1 MSSRRN
7 LLLLRP
13 AENSPFANVGGSQT
27 SVAGTAVSTPY
38 SQASVPSSYE
48 YDEDF
53 TSDDD
58 DDDSEAMSVRTAGNS
73 MGHSIAGGRPKE
85 MSVQCFFKA
94 TIRGKMHNFFL
105 KLG

>member
-1 MSSRRN
+1 MPSRRN

-13 AENSPFANVGGSQT
+13 AENSPFTNVGGSHT
-27 SVAGTAVSTPY
+27 SVAGTTVSTPY

-58 DDDSEAMSVRTAGNS
+58 DSEAMSVRTAGNLTNS
-73 MGHSIAGGRPKE
+73 MGHSTAGGRPKE
-85 MSVQCFFKA
+85 MSVLC
-94 TIRGKMHNFFL
+94 HNL
-105 KLG
+105 K